1 MRMLRLLHF
10 PLGPFSR
17 KVRIVL
23 REKEL
28 DAELEALEPWRQAE
42 ALAELNPAAEVPVL
56 IDGQR
61 VICDSWAICEY
72 LEETRPERRLLALDP
87 VERAEVRRL
96 VAWFDVKFMREVTD
110 LIWREKVLK
119 FAVNRDTPNSAAV
132 RVGVA
137 NLHAHLNYIAYLFEQ
152 RNWLAGDHISL
163 ADAAAGAQ
171 LSVLD
176 YLGDVPWDA
185 HPGAKLYYARLK
197 SRPSFRPLLAD
208 RAPYLKPAAHY
219 DDLDF

>member
-1 MRMLRLLHF
+1 MRAVALTMVARTD
-10 PLGPFSR
+10 S
-17 KVRIVL
+17 
-23 REKEL
+23 
-28 DAELEALEPWRQAE
+28 DARDEMVA
-42 ALAELNPAAEVPVL
+42 LNPAAEVPVL
-56 IDGQR
+56 LDGER
-61 VICDSWAICEY
+61 VIVDSWAICEY

-87 VERAEVRRL
+87 VERAEIRRL

-119 FAVNRDTPNSAAV
+119 FVINRDAPSSAAV

-137 NLHAHLNYIAYLFEQ
+137 NLHAHLSYVGYLFEQ

-163 ADAAAGAQ
+163 ADIAAGAH

-176 YLGDVPWDA
+176 YLGDVPWEA
-185 HPGAKLYYARLK
+185 HPAAKLWYARLK

-208 RAPYLKPAAHY
+208 RVACLKPAAHY

>member
-1 MRMLRLLHF
+1 MLRLLHF

-28 DAELEALEPWRQAE
+28 EAALEAVEPWRQRDEVA
-42 ALAELNPAAEVPVL
+42 ALNPAAEVPVL
-56 IDGQR
+56 LDHDR
-61 VICDSWAICEY
+61 VILDSAAICEY
-72 LEETRPERRLLALDP
+72 LDETWPELRLLGADP
-87 VERAEVRRL
+87 VQRAEVRRL
-96 VAWFDVKFMREVTD
+96 VAWFDLKFLREVTD

-119 FAVNRDTPNSAAV
+119 FVADRETPNSAAV
-132 RVGVA
+132 RIGVA
-137 NLHAHLNYIAYLFEQ
+137 NLHAHLAYIGYLFEQ

-163 ADAAAGAQ
+163 ADIAAGAH

-176 YLGDVPWDA
+176 YLGDVPWEA
-185 HPGAKLYYARLK
+185 HPAAKLWYARLK

-208 RAPYLKPAAHY
+208 RIACLKPAAHY

>member
-1 MRMLRLLHF
+1 MLRLHHF
-10 PLGPFSR
+10 ALCPFSR
-17 KVRIVL
+17 KVRVAL

-28 DAELEALEPWRQAE
+28 ETELEATEPWRCGDELIA
-42 ALAELNPAAEVPVL
+42 LNPAGEVPIL
-56 IDGQR
+56 IDGDV
-61 VICDSWAICEY
+61 VIADSAVICEY
-72 LEETRPERRLLALDP
+72 LEETRPERRLLGADTLD
-87 VERAEVRRL
+87 RAEVRRL

-119 FAVNRDTPNSAAV
+119 FVINRDPPSSAAV

-137 NLHAHLNYIAYLFEQ
+137 NLHAHLSYVGYLFEQ
-152 RNWLAGDHISL
+152 RNWLAGDNISL
-163 ADAAAGAQ
+163 ADIAAGAH

-176 YLGDVPWDA
+176 YLGDVPWEA
-185 HPGAKLYYARLK
+185 HPAAKLWYARLK

-208 RAPYLKPAAHY
+208 RAPCLKPAAHY

>member
-1 MRMLRLLHF
+1 MLRLHHF
-10 PLGPFSR
+10 PLCPFSR
-17 KVRIVL
+17 KVRVVL

-28 DAELEALEPWRQAE
+28 DAALEVTEPWQCGDELSA
-42 ALAELNPAAEVPVL
+42 LNPAAEVPVL
-56 IDGQR
+56 LDDDR
-61 VICDSWAICEY
+61 VVVDSGAICEY
-72 LEETRPERRLLALDP
+72 LEETRPEPRLLGVEP
-87 VERAEVRRL
+87 VDRAEVRRL
-96 VAWFDVKFMREVTD
+96 VAWFDLKFLREVTD

-119 FAVNRDTPNSAAV
+119 FVIDRATPDSAAV
-132 RVGVA
+132 RAGVA
-137 NLHAHLNYIAYLFEQ
+137 NLHAHLSYVAFLFEQ

-163 ADAAAGAQ
+163 ADVAAGAQ

-185 HPGAKLYYARLK
+185 HPGAKLWYARLK

-208 RAPYLKPAAHY
+208 RVPCLKPAAHY

>member
-1 MRMLRLLHF
+1 MLKLLHF
-10 PLGPFSR
+10 ALGPFSR

-28 DAELEALEPWRQAE
+28 DAALEATEPWQRGDDFSA
-42 ALAELNPAAEVPVL
+42 LNPAGEVPVL
-56 IDGQR
+56 LDDDRAI
-61 VICDSWAICEY
+61 VDSGAICEY
-72 LEETRPERRLLALDP
+72 LEETRPEPRLLGLDP
-87 VERAEVRRL
+87 LERAEVRRL
-96 VAWFDVKFMREVTD
+96 VAWFDVKFRREVTD

-119 FAVNRDTPNSAAV
+119 FVVNREAPNSAAV

-137 NLHAHLNYIAYLFEQ
+137 NLHEHLSYIAYLFEQ

-163 ADAAAGAQ
+163 ADAAAGAH

-185 HPGAKLYYARLK
+185 HPVAKLYYARLK

-208 RAPYLKPAAHY
+208 RVLCLKPAAHY

>member
-1 MRMLRLLHF
+1 MLRLHHF
-10 PLGPFSR
+10 PLCPFSR

-28 DAELEALEPWRQAE
+28 DAEFEATEPWRCGDELSA
-42 ALAELNPAAEVPVL
+42 LNPAGEVPVL
-56 IDGQR
+56 LDGDR
-61 VICDSWAICEY
+61 AIADSGVICEY
-72 LEETRPERRLLALDP
+72 LEETRPDPRLLSLDSA
-87 VERAEVRRL
+87 ERAEIRRL
-96 VAWFDVKFMREVTD
+96 VAWFDVKFVREVTD
-110 LIWREKVLK
+110 LLWREKVLK
-119 FAVNRDTPNSAAV
+119 FVINREAPNSAAV

-137 NLHAHLNYIAYLFEQ
+137 NLHAHLNYVGFLFEQ

-176 YLGDVPWDA
+176 YLGDVPWEE

-208 RAPYLKPAAHY
+208 RVPCLKPAAHY

>member
-1 MRMLRLLHF
+1 MLRLHHF
-10 PLGPFSR
+10 PLCPFSR

-28 DAELEALEPWRQAE
+28 DADLEVTEPWQCGDELSA
-42 ALAELNPAAEVPVL
+42 LNPAGEVPVL
-56 IDGQR
+56 LDGGQAI
-61 VICDSWAICEY
+61 VDSGVICEY
-72 LEETRPERRLLALDP
+72 LEETRPEPRLLGLDP
-87 VERAEVRRL
+87 LDRAEVRRL

-119 FAVNRDTPNSAAV
+119 FVINRDTPSSAAV

-137 NLHAHLNYIAYLFEQ
+137 NLHAHLSYVGFLFEQ

-176 YLGDVPWDA
+176 YLGDVPWEA
-185 HPGAKLYYARLK
+185 HPGAKLWYARLK

-208 RAPYLKPAAHY
+208 RIPCLKPAAHY

>member
-1 MRMLRLLHF
+1 MLRLLHF

-17 KVRIVL
+17 KVRILL

-28 DAELEALEPWRQAE
+28 EASLQAVEPWRQRDEVAV
-42 ALAELNPAAEVPVL
+42 LNPAAEVPVL
-56 IDGQR
+56 LDHDR
-61 VICDSWAICEY
+61 VIVDSGVICEY
-72 LEETRPERRLLALDP
+72 LDETRPEPRLLGLDP
-87 VERAEVRRL
+87 AQRAEVRRL
-96 VAWFDVKFMREVTD
+96 VAWFDLKFLREVTD

-119 FAVNRDTPNSAAV
+119 FVTDRDTPNSAAV
-132 RVGVA
+132 RIGVA
-137 NLHAHLNYIAYLFEQ
+137 NLHAHLAYIAFLFEQ

-163 ADAAAGAQ
+163 ADIAAGAQ

-176 YLGDVPWDA
+176 YLGDVPWEA
-185 HPGAKLYYARLK
+185 HPGAKLWYARLK

-208 RAPYLKPAAHY
+208 RVACLKPAAHY

>member
-1 MRMLRLLHF
+1 MLRLLHF

-28 DAELEALEPWRQAE
+28 DAELEAVEPWRQPE
-42 ALAELNPAAEVPVL
+42 ALAALNPAAEVPVL
-56 IDGQR
+56 LDGER

-96 VAWFDVKFMREVTD
+96 VAWFDVKFVREVTD
-110 LIWREKVLK
+110 PIWREKVLK
-119 FAVNRDTPNSAAV
+119 FAVSRETPNSAAV

-137 NLHAHLNYIAYLFEQ
+137 NLHAHLGYIAYLFEQ

-197 SRPSFRPLLAD
+197 SRPSFRALLAD
-208 RAPYLKPAAHY
+208 RSPCLKPAAHY

>member
-1 MRMLRLLHF
+1 MLRLLHF

-28 DAELEALEPWRQAE
+28 EASVEAVEPWRQRDEIA
-42 ALAELNPAAEVPVL
+42 ALNPAAEVPVL
-56 IDGQR
+56 LDHDR
-61 VICDSWAICEY
+61 VIVDSGVICEY
-72 LEETRPERRLLALDP
+72 LDETRPEPRLLGLDP
-87 VERAEVRRL
+87 AERAEVRRL
-96 VAWFDVKFMREVTD
+96 VAWFDLKFLREVTD

-119 FAVNRDTPNSAAV
+119 FVADRDTPNSAAV
-132 RVGVA
+132 RIGVA
-137 NLHAHLNYIAYLFEQ
+137 NLHAHLAYIGFLFEQ

-176 YLGDVPWDA
+176 YLGDVPWEA
-185 HPGAKLYYARLK
+185 HPGAKLWYARLK

-208 RAPYLKPAAHY
+208 RLPCLKPAAHY

>member
-1 MRMLRLLHF
+1 MLRLLHF

-17 KVRIVL
+17 KVRILL

-28 DAELEALEPWRQAE
+28 EASLEAVEPWRQRDEMA
-42 ALAELNPAAEVPVL
+42 ALNPAAEVPVL
-56 IDGQR
+56 LDHDR
-61 VICDSWAICEY
+61 VIVDSGVICEY
-72 LEETRPERRLLALDP
+72 LDETRPEPRLLGRDP

-96 VAWFDVKFMREVTD
+96 VAWFDLKFLREVTD

-119 FAVNRDTPNSAAV
+119 FVADRDTPNSAAV
-132 RVGVA
+132 RIGVG
-137 NLHAHLNYIAYLFEQ
+137 NLHAHLTYIAFLFEQ
-152 RNWLAGDHISL
+152 RNWLAGDHISV
-163 ADAAAGAQ
+163 ADIAAGAH

-176 YLGDVPWDA
+176 YLGDVPWEA
-185 HPGAKLYYARLK
+185 HPGAKLWYARLK

-208 RAPYLKPAAHY
+208 RVFCLKPAAHS

>member
-1 MRMLRLLHF
+1 MLRLLHF

-28 DAELEALEPWRQAE
+28 DANLEAVEPWRQRDE
-42 ALAELNPAAEVPVL
+42 LAALNPAAEVPVL
-56 IDGQR
+56 LDGDR
-61 VICDSWAICEY
+61 VIADSGVICEY
-72 LEETRPERRLLALDP
+72 LDETRPALRLLGADP
-87 VERAEVRRL
+87 AERAEVRRL
-96 VAWFDVKFMREVTD
+96 VAWFDGKFLREVTD

-119 FAVNRDTPNSAAV
+119 FVTDRETPNSAAV
-132 RVGVA
+132 RIGVA
-137 NLHAHLNYIAYLFEQ
+137 NLHAHLTYIAYLFEQ
-152 RNWLAGDHISL
+152 RNWLAGERISL
-163 ADAAAGAQ
+163 ADIAAGAH

-176 YLGDVPWDA
+176 YLGDVPWEA
-185 HPGAKLYYARLK
+185 HPVAKLWYARLK

-208 RAPYLKPAAHY
+208 RALCLKPAAHY

>member
-1 MRMLRLLHF
+1 MLRLLHF

-28 DAELEALEPWRQAE
+28 DAELEAVEPWRQPE
-42 ALAELNPAAEVPVL
+42 ALAALNPAAEVPVL
-56 IDGQR
+56 LDGER

-96 VAWFDVKFMREVTD
+96 VAWFDVKFVREVTD
-110 LIWREKVLK
+110 PIWREKVLK
-119 FAVNRDTPNSAAV
+119 FAVNRETPNSAAV

-137 NLHAHLNYIAYLFEQ
+137 NLHAHLDYIAYLFEQ

-208 RAPYLKPAAHY
+208 RSPCLKPAAHY

>member
-1 MRMLRLLHF
+1 MLRLLHF
-10 PLGPFSR
+10 ALGPFSR

-28 DAELEALEPWRQAE
+28 DAELEAVEPWRQAE
-42 ALAELNPAAEVPVL
+42 ALAEVNPAAEVPVL
-56 IDGQR
+56 LDGQR
-61 VICDSWAICEY
+61 VICDSGAICEY

-96 VAWFDVKFMREVTD
+96 VAWFDVKFVREVTD

-119 FAVNRDTPNSAAV
+119 FAVSRETPNSAAV

-137 NLHAHLNYIAYLFEQ
+137 NLHAHLEYIGYLFEQ

-208 RAPYLKPAAHY
+208 RTPCLKPAAHY

>member
-1 MRMLRLLHF
+1 MLRLHHF
-10 PLGPFSR
+10 PLCPFSR
-17 KVRIVL
+17 KIRIVL

-28 DAELEALEPWRQAE
+28 DAALEEASPWQGGDDLIA
-42 ALAELNPAAEVPVL
+42 LNPAGEVPVL
-56 IDGQR
+56 LDDDR
-61 VICDSWAICEY
+61 VIADSGVICEY
-72 LEETRPERRLLALDP
+72 LEETRPEPRLLGLDP

-96 VAWFDVKFMREVTD
+96 VAWFDVKFVREVTD
-110 LIWREKVLK
+110 LVWREKVLK
-119 FAVNRDTPNSAAV
+119 FVINRDTPNSAAV

-137 NLHAHLNYIAYLFEQ
+137 NLHAHLSYVGFLFEQ

-176 YLGDVPWDA
+176 YLGDVPWEE

-208 RAPYLKPAAHY
+208 RVPCLKPAAHY

>member
-1 MRMLRLLHF
+1 MLRLLHF

-28 DAELEALEPWRQAE
+28 DADLEAVEPWRLGDE
-42 ALAELNPAAEVPVL
+42 LAALNPAAEVPVL
-56 IDGQR
+56 LDGQR
-61 VICDSWAICEY
+61 VIVDSWAICEY
-72 LEETRPERRLLALDP
+72 LEETRTERRLLASDP
-87 VERAEVRRL
+87 VERAEIRRL

-119 FAVNRDTPNSAAV
+119 FVINRETPNSAAV

-137 NLHAHLNYIAYLFEQ
+137 NLHAHLGYIAFLFEQ

-208 RAPYLKPAAHY
+208 RAPGLKPAAHY

>member
-1 MRMLRLLHF
+1 MLRLLHF

-28 DAELEALEPWRQAE
+28 DAELEAVEPWRQPE
-42 ALAELNPAAEVPVL
+42 ALAALNPAAEVPVL
-56 IDGQR
+56 LDGER
-61 VICDSWAICEY
+61 VICDSSAICEY

-96 VAWFDVKFMREVTD
+96 VAWFDVKFVREVTD
-110 LIWREKVLK
+110 PIWREKVLK
-119 FAVNRDTPNSAAV
+119 FAVSRETPNSAAV

-137 NLHAHLNYIAYLFEQ
+137 NLHAHLGYIAYLFEQ

-208 RAPYLKPAAHY
+208 RSPCLKPAAHY